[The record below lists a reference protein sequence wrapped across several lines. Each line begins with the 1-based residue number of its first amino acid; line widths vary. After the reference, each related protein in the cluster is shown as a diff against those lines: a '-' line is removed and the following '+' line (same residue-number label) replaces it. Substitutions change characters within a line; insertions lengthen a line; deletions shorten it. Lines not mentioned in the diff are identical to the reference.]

1 MVAGHFPGGEI
12 MSENG
17 TPGQPQAGGEAPSS
31 ASTETAA
38 PATEQP
44 STTGQGGQ
52 PSAADL
58 VGLVGDKT
66 DDALV
71 SMINEHGVDTFI
83 GGIFEE
89 MAKRFL
95 PDKAAGR
102 TAVIEYDITMP
113 ESTEI
118 YQLDVAGG
126 ACSVSKGASKE
137 ASVALTLAA
146 PDFLRLITG
155 KLNGVNAFM
164 SGKLKLKGD
173 MMLAQTMQGWFDAS

>member
-1 MVAGHFPGGEI
+1 

-17 TPGQPQAGGEAPSS
+17 TPSQSDAGVEAPAPASS
-31 ASTETAA
+31 ETAA
-38 PATEQP
+38 PAAEQP
-44 STTGQGGQ
+44 SPSGQGGQ
-52 PSAADL
+52 ASTADL
-58 VGLVGDKT
+58 AALVGDKS
-66 DDALV
+66 DEALV
-71 SMINEHGVDTFI
+71 SMINEFGADTFI

-95 PDKAAGR
+95 PEKASGR
-102 TAVIEYDITMP
+102 TAVIEYDINLADG
-113 ESTEI
+113 TEI

-126 ACSVSKGASKE
+126 ACTVSKGAAKE

-173 MMLAQTMQGWFDAS
+173 MMLAQTMQGWFDQS

>member
-1 MVAGHFPGGEI
+1 

-17 TPGQPQAGGEAPSS
+17 TPSQPEAGVEAPPP
-31 ASTETAA
+31 ASTESPA
-38 PATEQP
+38 PAAEQSSP
-44 STTGQGGQ
+44 SGQGGQ
-52 PSAADL
+52 ASTADL
-58 VGLVGDKT
+58 AGLVGDKSDEAIVT
-66 DDALV
+66 
-71 SMINEHGVDTFI
+71 MINEFGADTFL

-95 PDKAAGR
+95 PEKAAGR
-102 TAVIEYDITMP
+102 TAVIEYDINLADG
-113 ESTEI
+113 TEI

-126 ACSVSKGASKE
+126 ACSVSKGATKE

-173 MMLAQTMQGWFDAS
+173 MMLAQTMQGWFDPS

>member
-1 MVAGHFPGGEI
+1 MLPARMAGR
-12 MSENG
+12 
-17 TPGQPQAGGEAPSS
+17 
-31 ASTETAA
+31 
-38 PATEQP
+38 
-44 STTGQGGQ
+44 
-52 PSAADL
+52 ADGVVL

-102 TAVIEYDITMP
+102 TVVIEYDITMP

-173 MMLAQTMQGWFDAS
+173 LPTIVRYTKASQELTECTTRVQVRWPDET